1 MIIINDKRN
10 QIIFSDCLASINIHT
25 DGQRIMATFKEV
37 GTKDGILGK
46 YSDHK
51 KTERA
56 IGLLIR
62 ALEQEKEVFYM
73 PTDNDQEL
81 NTTITGG
88 QIERRSKITGKT
100 K

>member
-37 GTKDGILGK
+37 GAKDGILGK
-46 YSDHK
+46 YSDRK
-51 KTERA
+51 KAERA
-56 IGLLIR
+56 IGFLIR
-62 ALEQEKEVFYM
+62 AFENEKEAFYM
-73 PTDNDQEL
+73 PDDNDREL
-81 NTTITGG
+81 NTTMMGG
-88 QIERRSKITGKT
+88 CIERRSKTTGKT